1 MRYAIKVNHF
11 SFRLVLLQHRRRRR
25 RLPRVLS
32 ALSLSSP
39 PFTHTHLQRGNLAP
53 AATVSQPACTPA
65 TSPGTSTLS
74 LSLLSGFGFA
84 CSPLCSLFFSFLPC
98 VRWGHLIF
106 GGHSLWF
113 SLICDIVFYVQCA
126 QCVSVCVRVCACAP
140 VCVCVCVY
148 ASLFAG
154 GANRLLLIFGA
165 ACFNLCSV
173 CLYCRLLL
181 VLPTPLL
188 TAPLFS
194 PSSFLILFLFLLFFY
209 STFFK
214 RTFFFGCGSHLL
226 LLLYW

>member
-74 LSLLSGFGFA
+74 LSPFWLWICLLS
-84 CSPLCSLFFSFLPC
+84 SLFSFLFFFALCPLGTFNFWRSFVVIFLDMRYSILCTVRSMRKC
-98 VRWGHLIF
+98 V
-106 GGHSLWF
+106 
-113 SLICDIVFYVQCA
+113 CK
-126 QCVSVCVRVCACAP
+126 SVCLCA
-140 VCVCVCVY
+140 CVCVCVY
-148 ASLFAG
+148 MRRSLLVGLTVCCWYLARLASIYVLFAF
-154 GANRLLLIFGA
+154 IVD
-165 ACFNLCSV
+165 S
-173 CLYCRLLL
+173 Y
-181 VLPTPLL
+181 
-188 TAPLFS
+188 LFS
-194 PSSFLILFLFLLFFY
+194 PPLSSLPHSSPPLPSSFYSCFCCFFIPLFLKGL
-209 STFFK
+209 
-214 RTFFFGCGSHLL
+214 FFGCGSHLL

>member
-11 SFRLVLLQHRRRRR
+11 SFRLVLLQHRRRR

-74 LSLLSGFGFA
+74 LSPFWLWICLLS
-84 CSPLCSLFFSFLPC
+84 SLFSFLFFFALCPLGTFNFWRSFVVIFLDMRYSILC
-98 VRWGHLIF
+98 TVR
-106 GGHSLWF
+106 SMRK
-113 SLICDIVFYVQCA
+113 CMCK
-126 QCVSVCVRVCACAP
+126 SVCLCAC

-181 VLPTPLL
+181 VPHPPSFPHSSPPL
-188 TAPLFS
+188 
-194 PSSFLILFLFLLFFY
+194 PSSFYSCFCCFFILLF
-209 STFFK
+209 
-214 RTFFFGCGSHLL
+214 
-226 LLLYW
+226 